1 MCDDTPQSG
10 NPARGGVCR
19 GSVIVTRADIN
30 SVLSDIRSL
39 RSQMM
44 QNQRIEQDQSVRG
57 RIDGP
62 RQVQETQE
70 TPSFNDMLSNAV
82 NTVNDLQKTA
92 GDLRTAYDMGDPN
105 VDITRVMIAAQKSSV
120 SFEALTQVR
129 NRVVRAYED
138 IMNMPI

>member
-1 MCDDTPQSG
+1 MVQ
-10 NPARGGVCR
+10 
-19 GSVIVTRADIN
+19 RADIN

-39 RSQMM
+39 RSQMN
-44 QNQRIEQDQSVRG
+44 QNQRVEQDQSVRG

-62 RQVQETQE
+62 RQVDQTRET
-70 TPSFNDMLSNAV
+70 SNFGDMLGKAV
-82 NTVNDLQKTA
+82 NSVNEVQQHAGALQ
-92 GDLRTAYDMGDPN
+92 TAYDMGDPN

>member
-1 MCDDTPQSG
+1 MVQ
-10 NPARGGVCR
+10 
-19 GSVIVTRADIN
+19 RADIN

-39 RSQMM
+39 RSQMN
-44 QNQRIEQDQSVRG
+44 QNQRVEQDQSVRG

-62 RQVQETQE
+62 RQIDQTQE
-70 TPSFNDMLSNAV
+70 TPSFNDMLGKAV
-82 NTVNDLQKTA
+82 NTVNDVQKNA
-92 GDLRTAYDMGDPN
+92 SELRTAYDMGDPN

-129 NRVVRAYED
+129 NRVVKAYES

>member
-1 MCDDTPQSG
+1 MVQ
-10 NPARGGVCR
+10 
-19 GSVIVTRADIN
+19 RADIN

-44 QNQRIEQDQSVRG
+44 QNQQIQQDQSVRG

-70 TPSFNDMLSNAV
+70 TSSFSDMLGKAV
-82 NTVNDLQKTA
+82 NNVNDLQQTTSE
-92 GDLRTAYDMGDPN
+92 LRTAYDMGDPN
-105 VDITRVMIAAQKSSV
+105 VDITQVMIAAQKSSV

>member
-1 MCDDTPQSG
+1 MVQ
-10 NPARGGVCR
+10 
-19 GSVIVTRADIN
+19 RADIN

-39 RSQMM
+39 RSEMM
-44 QNQRIEQDQSVRG
+44 QNQRVEQDQSVRG
-57 RIDGP
+57 RVDGP
-62 RQVQETQE
+62 RQVQGTQE
-70 TPSFNDMLSNAV
+70 TPSFSDMLGNAV
-82 NTVNDLQKTA
+82 NTVNELQQNTS
-92 GDLRTAYDMGDPN
+92 DLRTAYDMGEPN

>member
-1 MCDDTPQSG
+1 MVQ
-10 NPARGGVCR
+10 
-19 GSVIVTRADIN
+19 RADIN

-44 QNQRIEQDQSVRG
+44 QNQRVEQDQSVRG
-57 RIDGP
+57 QIDGP
-62 RQVQETQE
+62 RQVQGTQE
-70 TPSFNDMLSNAV
+70 SPSFSDMLGSAV
-82 NTVNDLQKTA
+82 NSVNELQQNTS
-92 GDLRTAYDMGDPN
+92 DLRTAYDMGDPN

>member
-1 MCDDTPQSG
+1 MVQ
-10 NPARGGVCR
+10 
-19 GSVIVTRADIN
+19 RADIN

-39 RSQMM
+39 RSQM
-44 QNQRIEQDQSVRG
+44 NQDQRVDQDQSVRG

-62 RQVQETQE
+62 RQVDQTQE
-70 TPSFNDMLSNAV
+70 TSNFGDMLSNAV
-82 NTVNDLQKTA
+82 NNVNEVQQNTN
-92 GDLRTAYDMGDPN
+92 DLRTAYDMGDPN
-105 VDITRVMIAAQKSSV
+105 VDITRVMIAAQKSTV

>member
-1 MCDDTPQSG
+1 MVQ
-10 NPARGGVCR
+10 
-19 GSVIVTRADIN
+19 RADIN

-44 QNQRIEQDQSVRG
+44 QIQRVEQDQSVRG

-62 RQVQETQE
+62 RQVGETQE
-70 TPSFNDMLSNAV
+70 IPSFSDMLGKAV
-82 NTVNDLQKTA
+82 NTVNELQQTSSQ
-92 GDLRTAYDMGDPN
+92 LSTAYEMGDPN